1 MDYLPNL
8 KFDKEDPPKVPAHD
22 APMLWRALHFQFKD
36 LPDGT
41 DEERLA
47 RQIFNIFESLP
58 GQFYFHPRAGIT
70 VHCKMPEVIIIDDIV
85 YKIKNL
91 IKGDYMCRMGEQSM
105 LPTGVINLQF
115 LFSPTSSEQQRLS
128 QEFIMQEKLKR
139 PNDVIM
145 LVEDDL
151 FARNIAMNALKGKF
165 KVVEVADGAKATQE
179 YLSHSPDVLFLDI
192 HLPNKKGPAILK
204 EILEVDPQAFV
215 VMLSAD
221 AAEDRV
227 MECIGIGAK
236 GFIAKPFRG
245 DKLYDYI
252 RKCPTIRVYC

>member
-8 KFDKEDPPKVPAHD
+8 RLDTKDPPKVPPSD
-22 APMLWRALHFQFKD
+22 NQDLWRALHFQFQD
-36 LPDGT
+36 LPEGT
-41 DEERLA
+41 DEEKLA
-47 RQIFNIFESLP
+47 RKIYKIFESLN
-58 GQFYFHPRAGIT
+58 GQFYYHPRAGIT
-70 VHCKMPEVIIIDDIV
+70 VHCKMPDVIIIDDII

-91 IKGDYMCRMGEQSM
+91 IKGDYMCRMGEQWIM
-105 LPTGVINLQF
+105 PNGVVSLQF
-115 LFSPTSSEQQRLS
+115 LFSPSSLEQQKLS

-151 FARNIAMNALKGKF
+151 FARNIAKNALKSKF
-165 KVVEVADGAKATQE
+165 KVVEVTDGAKATQE
-179 YLSHSPDVLFLDI
+179 YLSNSPDVLFLDI
-192 HLPNKKGPAILK
+192 HLPNKKGHVILK
-204 EILEVDPQAFV
+204 EILEVDPQAYV

-227 MECIGIGAK
+227 MECLKIGAK

-245 DKLYDYI
+245 EKLYDYI